1 VNIGAE
7 MGTMRAE
14 VSRSHILRST
24 EHPREV
30 IVKSPLIVRN
40 APSRPLLPAGEYQA
54 QLTDVAP
61 YANDFGE
68 RLEFCFTVTQ
78 GPHTGAVVKRRT
90 TVRLTP
96 RNKLAETIQALG
108 HELTARE
115 LSTGIDLAQ
124 LIGARCRITVI
135 HSQDRAKTTYASIA
149 YIMNT
154 AVNDQEC
161 QTHETNAENPV
172 P

>member
-1 VNIGAE
+1 
-7 MGTMRAE
+7 M
-14 VSRSHILRST
+14 
-24 EHPREV
+24 
-30 IVKSPLIVRN
+30 KSPLIVRN

-78 GPHTGAVVKRRT
+78 GPHTGVVVKRRT

-108 HELTARE
+108 RELTTQE
-115 LSTGIDLAQ
+115 LSAGIDLAQ
-124 LIGARCRITVI
+124 FIGARCRITVI
-135 HSQDRAKTTYASIA
+135 HSQDRAKATYADIA

-154 AVNDQEC
+154 DLNAQER
-161 QTHETNAENPV
+161 QAGKTSVESPI